1 TNDNEAGNEWILPN
15 HSFTDNVQEFTQ
27 SWQVNKCRM
36 VQKTVKPCPSTAKQK
51 ICKVFFEESHSLL
64 RNCFKV
70 VDPEPF
76 HSMCMYDTCQ
86 SEELKA
92 ACSLAAAFVHLCN
105 RNFVPLEL
113 PPQ

>member
-15 HSFTDNVQEFTQ
+15 RSFTDSMQEFTQ
-27 SWQVNKCRM
+27 SWQVNKCSLG
-36 VQKTVKPCPSTAKQK
+36 QKKVKPCLITARQK
-51 ICKVFFEESHSLL
+51 ACKVFFEESHSLL

-76 HSMCMYDTCQ
+76 YSMCTQDTCE
-86 SEELKA
+86 SHELKA
-92 ACSLAAAFVHLCN
+92 ACRLAAAFVHLCN
-105 RNFVPLEL
+105 RNFVPLEV

>member
-1 TNDNEAGNEWILPN
+1 TNDNEAGNEWMLPN
-15 HSFTDNVQEFTQ
+15 RSFTDNVQEFTQ
-27 SWQVNKCRM
+27 SWQVNKCSL
-36 VQKTVKPCPSTAKQK
+36 VPKKVKPCPSTAKQN

-76 HSMCMYDTCQ
+76 YSMCTYDTCEPQ
-86 SEELKA
+86 ELKA

-105 RNFVPLEL
+105 RNFVPVEI

>member
-15 HSFTDNVQEFTQ
+15 GSFTANVEEFTQ
-27 SWQVNKCRM
+27 SWQVNKCSL
-36 VQKTVKPCPSTAKQK
+36 VQQKTKPCPRTAKQK
-51 ICKVFFEESHSLL
+51 VCEVFFEDSHSVL

-76 HSMCMYDTCQ
+76 YSMCTYDTCQ
-86 SEELKA
+86 SQELKA

-105 RNFVPLEL
+105 QNFVPVEI
-113 PPQ
+113 PP